1 MPAVTFQC
9 GNCKNLL
16 AVEDR
21 LLGQQV
27 RCPHCQQ
34 VLVAPTPG
42 RLPPTEARSSELGS
56 IQPSPSAELGP
67 IWDEFPSG
75 TSPTG
80 APIHEAE
87 SIFAPAD
94 HGSEDLFGVP
104 VAASVVELPPE
115 PAATKPTT
123 ERLPESGAVGP
134 PPNVSSEQVA
144 PIPGEVEMTNSLAPS
159 ADSPKMAEQSDFPT
173 AGDWPVL
180 DSSGPVSE
188 IPHEMA
194 RPDLTRQAAR
204 RAKRE
209 NLFTTY
215 LIIILIPYAIFAT
228 CVAAYF
234 YWRMMA
240 MPHPMEFLR
249 DTGENPP
256 AKRGTGSV
264 QETISPET
272 NLPPRLQVALG
283 QQLRVGDLEIQP
295 QKVERRK
302 ITIGSE
308 NSRVLPQVTANDA
321 LVLTLRLHN
330 VSQDVFFT
338 PTDPIFDRQWKG
350 EFGSN
355 RPYTLL
361 EMGNSRFFG
370 GPIKWR
376 PRTNPGQFRG
386 DDPREYVKGQ
396 EHDNQI
402 LKPGEERISI
412 FCTDPANREILQALK
427 GHQGPMIWR
436 VHLRR
441 GLVQVSDRE
450 VSATAVIG
458 VLFNKKDII
467 NNGH

>member
-21 LLGQQV
+21 FLGQQV

-34 VLVAPTPG
+34 VLMAPSSG
-42 RLPPTEARSSELGS
+42 ALPPESRSPEPGIS
-56 IQPSPSAELGP
+56 QAPAPAELATIRDDISSSSSISDP
-67 IWDEFPSG
+67 
-75 TSPTG
+75 
-80 APIHEAE
+80 PIHEGE
-87 SIFAPAD
+87 SIFAPPD
-94 HGSEDLFGVP
+94 HGSEDLFGAP
-104 VAASVVELPPE
+104 VANSVVELPAE
-115 PAATKPTT
+115 PAASHPLT
-123 ERLPESGAVGP
+123 ERLPVGSP
-134 PPNVSSEQVA
+134 QILSSQDIV
-144 PIPGEVEMTNSLAPS
+144 PDPGERLPAETNSPPS
-159 ADSPKMAEQSDFPT
+159 VSPGTAEGFSPSS
-173 AGDWPVL
+173 DWPVL

-188 IPHEMA
+188 IPHETG

-209 NLFTTY
+209 SLFTTY

-240 MPHPMEFLR
+240 MPHPMEYLR

-256 AKRGTGSV
+256 AKRGSGSV
-264 QETISPET
+264 QEIISPET

-283 QQLRVGDLEIQP
+283 GQLRVGDLEVQP

-302 ITIGSE
+302 ITICSE
-308 NSRVLPQVTANDA
+308 NSRVSPSVTPNDA
-321 LVLTLRLHN
+321 LVLTLRLRN
-330 VSQDVFFT
+330 VSSDVFFT

-361 EMGNSRFFG
+361 EFGSNRYFG

-376 PRTNPGQFRG
+376 PRSNHGQFRA

-412 FCTDPANREILQALK
+412 LCTDPANREILRALK
-427 GHQGPMIWR
+427 SHQGPIIWR

-441 GLVQVSDRE
+441 GLVLVSDRE

-458 VLFNKKDII
+458 VVFDKKDIV
-467 NNGH
+467 NGS